1 MRSMRCVLI
10 GVVAVLVSCSGSG
23 NSGGNSGGNSE
34 SSSYPKAVSIFC
46 PFGKDFSS
54 CIVSYSDGHDDY
66 IKYPPTGNL
75 VTVLKWIGWNNNE
88 RCIKLYENGGVA
100 DCQQLSPWAVPPPSN
115 IILPKTVYTPPAS
128 ITPTI
133 PLAIP
138 LFSVGADGPG
148 AGIVVEIYEC
158 TTTYCKYLEM
168 AKKDL
173 GGTYTWDQAILA
185 ANKFSNAS
193 ADDWTLP
200 TKDQMYSIVM
210 SRVSSSLKSVPYWT
224 STDQEVEIGSAYFND
239 GITGKENKLT
249 VRPVRLATDYLARNP
264 GIAMNST
271 SSSSIVTE
279 TTQVSKNLFKISA
292 IKVYT
297 SPGGSPYEQ
306 WFSISFEVEPN
317 GNHPKSLCL
326 FIDGQPYNGV
336 IGTAAAYPVGL
347 PKSPNCENY
356 SGRSGYYN
364 PHASGEFRFSL
375 NEYLGAIEGDKHEVS
390 MKWEF
395 EGKPTI
401 TSPVKNLV
409 FHGTGYGSGGTG
421 RWVWGN

>member
-1 MRSMRCVLI
+1 
-10 GVVAVLVSCSGSG
+10 
-23 NSGGNSGGNSE
+23 
-34 SSSYPKAVSIFC
+34 
-46 PFGKDFSS
+46 
-54 CIVSYSDGHDDY
+54 
-66 IKYPPTGNL
+66 
-75 VTVLKWIGWNNNE
+75 
-88 RCIKLYENGGVA
+88 
-100 DCQQLSPWAVPPPSN
+100 
-115 IILPKTVYTPPAS
+115 

-158 TTTYCKYLEM
+158 TTTYCNYLEM

-173 GGTYTWDQAILA
+173 GGTYTWEQAILA

-200 TKDQMYSIVM
+200 TKDQMDSIVM
-210 SRVSSSLKSVPYWT
+210 SKVSSSLKSVPYWT

-279 TTQVSKNLFKISA
+279 TTQVSENLFKIGVA
-292 IKVYT
+292 KVYT
-297 SPGGSPYEQ
+297 LPGGSLYGQ
-306 WFSISFEVEPN
+306 WFAIYFEVEPN

-326 FIDGQPYNGV
+326 LIDGQPYNGA
-336 IGTAAAYPVGL
+336 IGPTAEYPVGL

-356 SGRSGYYN
+356 SGKSDYYD
-364 PHASGEFRFSL
+364 PHATGGFRFSL
-375 NEYLGAIEGDKHEVS
+375 NEYLGAIEGDKHKVS

-401 TSPVKNLV
+401 TSPVKTLV
-409 FHGTGYGSGGTG
+409 FHGTGYGVEGTG
-421 RWVWGN
+421 RWAWEN